1 VSCPLKS
8 SVRGRPQHQTLVSVP
23 PSQFWYIVAD
33 ERKEGEKFPLLF
45 VLKIFLTAQHHP
57 FLFVQHVVYNT
68 VHTSSSL
75 LSLVFSSILSSI
87 YTSSC
92 FPNSVSLL
100 TSCSF
105 IRWQV
110 YSRNNIL
117 HSYRRYQSLVLILL
131 GCCFV
136 RNSVTCIICLCSSDG
151 IDAWVVIWDAIVSCF
166 DVCWFSD
173 ICKYIP
179 RRSYLFGNFSELSGK
194 SFYYLWQV
202 ACFQQVAIA
211 IISLFFFT
219 FF

>member
-1 VSCPLKS
+1 MQRRRAALQNFCSGQGFHAADSQSSAVPYRAYANWKKHLLHKQSFVVFTFFFAGIVAPERGRWLAETHHVTSVGRPAVSCPLKS

-75 LSLVFSSILSSI
+75 ISLGFSSILSSI

-100 TSCSF
+100 NSWSL

-110 YSRNNIL
+110 
-117 HSYRRYQSLVLILL
+117 VE
-131 GCCFV
+131 
-136 RNSVTCIICLCSSDG
+136 IIFC
-151 IDAWVVIWDAIVSCF
+151 
-166 DVCWFSD
+166 
-173 ICKYIP
+173 
-179 RRSYLFGNFSELSGK
+179 
-194 SFYYLWQV
+194 
-202 ACFQQVAIA
+202 IA
-211 IISLFFFT
+211 IGGISHMFLFSLAVVSFGIQSRV
-219 FF
+219 